1 MTTFEELVSYQL
13 GTGIYS
19 FPEIAFILRLPKNK
33 VSRYITAMDDSSL
46 GKEFQ
51 RKYIAGKGRER
62 VTSFATLIE
71 FYVFY
76 HLRALRISADD
87 ILSVHTV
94 FAEKLNTPYPYATST
109 LLSDP
114 KRVLLAFAEH
124 INFKPDQ
131 RITFEEC
138 IQSFHNNID
147 FTSVGVA
154 DCFYPMGRDSDV
166 VVDPHHRF
174 GEPTIQYTNLSA
186 AIIFDDYIGGETCE
200 FLSHLYNV
208 PLKKIEDAIAFFT
221 PNTAA

>member
-1 MTTFEELVSYQL
+1 MKTFEELVSYQL

-33 VSRYITAMDDSSL
+33 VSRYVTAMDHSSL
-46 GKEFQ
+46 GREFQ
-51 RKYIAGKGRER
+51 RRYIAGKGRER

-76 HLRALRISADD
+76 QIRALLISADD
-87 ILSVHTV
+87 ILSVHSI
-94 FAEKLNTPYPYATST
+94 FAEELNTPYPFATSI

-114 KRVLLAFAEH
+114 KRLLLAFAEH
-124 INFKPDQ
+124 ITFKPDQ
-131 RITFEEC
+131 RITFEDC
-138 IQSFHNNID
+138 IKSFHSNID
-147 FTSVGVA
+147 FTSAGIA
-154 DCFYPMGRDSDV
+154 DCFYPMGRNSDV

-186 AIIFDDYIGGETCE
+186 EIIFDYYIGGETCE

-221 PNTAA
+221 SNNAA